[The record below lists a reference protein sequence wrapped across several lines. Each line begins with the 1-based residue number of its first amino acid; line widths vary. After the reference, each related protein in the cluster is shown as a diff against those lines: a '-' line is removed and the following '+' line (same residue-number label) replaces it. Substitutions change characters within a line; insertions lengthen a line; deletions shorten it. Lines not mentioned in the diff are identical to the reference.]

1 MNYQFRKGFKHK
13 VTADVAGAVCEGL
26 EKKGK
31 LTGEQLVEVS
41 RPEDAPLHKEFDWDD
56 AVAGEKWRVHQARMI
71 INSLVV
77 IAPETN
83 TEVRKFY
90 NIQMSKDDRKYESIE
105 AVMQKVEKRDILLR
119 SAMREL
125 SALRKK
131 YAALSELAK
140 VFDAIDGLENAV

>member
-26 EKKGK
+26 EKEGK

-56 AVAGEKWRVHQARMI
+56 AVAGEKWRVHQARQI
-71 INSLVV
+71 INSLIV

-105 AVMQKVEKRDILLR
+105 AVMQRVEKRDILLR

-140 VFDAIDGLENAV
+140 VFDAIDGLEDVV